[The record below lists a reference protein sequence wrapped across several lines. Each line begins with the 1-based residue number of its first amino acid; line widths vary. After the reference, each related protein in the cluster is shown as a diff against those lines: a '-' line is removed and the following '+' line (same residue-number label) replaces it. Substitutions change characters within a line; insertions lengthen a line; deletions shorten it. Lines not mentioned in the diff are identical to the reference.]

1 MRRTIAAA
9 LLGLA
14 QMLPDTAQAAEQTVQ
29 VGASYNIQAAI
40 AGTTDA
46 DIAAQEHRLKRA
58 MYERGARE
66 CAELLATI
74 ARNCA
79 ITGINVSTQ
88 INQTYGQPQ
97 TIYVNSNVNMQVTL
111 K

>member
-1 MRRTIAAA
+1 MVKTIAAA
-9 LLGLA
+9 LLGL
-14 QMLPDTAQAAEQTVQ
+14 QQLLPAAAQAEDSTVQ
-29 VGASYNIQAAI
+29 ISASYNVQAPI
-40 AGTTDA
+40 AGTTESDLV
-46 DIAAQEHRLKRA
+46 AQEHRLKRA

-74 ARNCA
+74 ARSCA

-97 TIYVNSNVNMQVTL
+97 TIYLNSNVNMQVTL